1 MLSVP
6 RQGIVLR
13 PDPFSENPLM
23 PPVVRYGKVAV
34 LPSIRCRNNPK
45 FGTLPLKSPKE
56 TDMSGHLLITSAIML
71 AIAGPAFAD
80 CNQEIQS
87 LGEAVTQA
95 ETGAS
100 ANAALPATPHQEEVL
115 AGSQQGG
122 EAGPGDAGK
131 ADVPESPHQQQV
143 LAGTQTGE
151 RGGQQPADLIAEA
164 RDMAKAGDEEG
175 CMQKVV
181 QAKDLL
187 GID

>member
-1 MLSVP
+1 
-6 RQGIVLR
+6 
-13 PDPFSENPLM
+13 
-23 PPVVRYGKVAV
+23 
-34 LPSIRCRNNPK
+34 
-45 FGTLPLKSPKE
+45 
-56 TDMSGHLLITSAIML
+56 MSHPLLIASAIML

-87 LGEAVTQA
+87 LNEAVTQA

-100 ANAALPATPHQEEVL
+100 TDAALPATPHQEEAL

-122 EAGPGDAGK
+122 GAAGPSDAGQ
-131 ADVPESPHQQQV
+131 ADVPASPHQQQV
-143 LAGTQTGE
+143 LAETQSGE

-175 CMQKVV
+175 CLEKVT
-181 QAKDLL
+181 QAKSLL

>member
-1 MLSVP
+1 
-6 RQGIVLR
+6 
-13 PDPFSENPLM
+13 
-23 PPVVRYGKVAV
+23 
-34 LPSIRCRNNPK
+34 
-45 FGTLPLKSPKE
+45 
-56 TDMSGHLLITSAIML
+56 MSGHLLITSAIML

-87 LGEAVTQA
+87 LEKAVTQA

-100 ANAALPATPHQEEVL
+100 TGAALPATPHQEEVL

-122 EAGPGDAGK
+122 GAAGPSDAGQ
-131 ADVPESPHQQQV
+131 ADVPASPHQQQV
-143 LAGTQTGE
+143 LAETQTGE

-181 QAKDLL
+181 QTKNLL